1 METLHTSL
9 TNELVEI
16 AGKGGGGGGHTPV
29 EADDTLGSRQTL
41 RLLIAVSEGPI
52 HSIDDVLLNN
62 VSYTQY
68 PDVSIETRLGTA
80 DQTVITGFTSVET
93 THSPFQPTTLSAG
106 TVQGTNPV
114 EYLTTFTHDV
124 SAARVTMLCPSLVQA
139 TSQGDRIGYS
149 VSYAISVR
157 PISSSIWQ
165 TVVTDTINGK
175 GSNISWDVRVAQPA
189 ASTGNWQIKVTR
201 TSPDDTSDM
210 LHSVLAVQHITDL
223 IDSAET
229 YPYTALIGITVKNA
243 NLFGNTE
250 PAVTV
255 IAKGMTYYLPY
266 GYDATART
274 YPTVW
279 TGNFKALREYTDNP
293 AWAIYYSITTN
304 PDGTPLKWS
313 RNIPRSYVDTG
324 AFYNLAK
331 YCDGLVPDGKGGME
345 PRFRIDLQYLD
356 RSNIPTYFAALC
368 SVCNAKL
375 VPNNFGQISITWDD
389 PSAAIK
395 HLETNST
402 VINGKFKYSSNDTEE
417 RYNHVT
423 CTFSDRDQLGNTN
436 MAVLQE
442 QSLIDR
448 NGIIPHDLV
457 LQGCTR
463 YSQALRKARYT
474 FWVSSKDTSVITFNK
489 LFGGL
494 TYVAGELIK
503 VLDSDMVSQT
513 PLTAMIIAQQTS
525 GANTILTLDTNITL
539 ANEQYSIAAPA
550 GDGVTIIEH
559 AISETNV
566 TTNVVTVT
574 TNANFFIGAPI
585 IFSATTISA
594 KIFKV
599 LGIKKSEES
608 YEVMAVLHSMERYA
622 YIESADTISLP
633 ADSGMF
639 GTFTQYAVDAVSNV
653 QVGQYYAETALQ
665 DKATLTVTWDYADDF
680 TLKFRPQFGIT
691 YSRDN
696 NPSVTQSGFFDRSFD
711 IQNAEPGIYKIQ
723 VWAINSVSGM
733 LSVPTLLN
741 YDYRTIAAT
750 STLLPPLQ
758 SSVVV
763 PNTVGVVFAEPDLK
777 LQWEY
782 NTVNDTKVDRL
793 KDYVVEVRDYVTS
806 DIKRTYTVDK
816 TASGGG
822 YFTLTYAENIAIFGT
837 ATRQFKVRIYSRD
850 MLNDMS
856 NAVEVVP
863 NNTVPA
869 AQTFTIL
876 NGVGSV
882 YIRITS
888 LTETDVKGYRVWRGT
903 AAGFT
908 KNDASLVY
916 DGADT
921 YITLNVPDTTPY
933 YYAVAA
939 YDTFGKTNLNIV
951 EDGASHTAVT
961 VDATQYS
968 FSGITFTPNSPT
980 VNKVSWT
987 AGTVSKNNGT
997 PSTIAAG
1004 QTPTAWSSGTIYIY
1018 YPGTGTALVATNDIT
1033 LAVTGSIV
1041 VATYRGGTDINV
1053 GNGKALLDGSNILAG
1068 TVGANQIAA
1077 NSINSGKL
1085 VTDSAVITTEAQV
1098 GSAVIGNAAIKDV
1111 IQSTNFNATSKT
1123 GWKIDKAGNL
1133 TSYGAVTI
1141 ASAGTGNAR
1150 TENNGDVI
1158 KVYDSNNVLRV
1169 KLGNLA

>member
-16 AGKGGGGGGHTPV
+16 AGKGGGGGGGHQPV

-80 DQTVITGFTSVET
+80 DQTVIPGFTSVET

-139 TSQGDRIGYS
+139 TSQGDRVGYS
-149 VSYAISVR
+149 VSYAIAVR

-175 GSNISWDVRVAQPA
+175 GSNISWDVRIDQPA

-210 LHSVLAVQHITDL
+210 NHSVLAVQHITDL

-243 NLFGNTE
+243 NLFGNQE

-474 FWVSSKDTSVITFNK
+474 FWVSSKDT
-489 LFGGL
+489 
-494 TYVAGELIK
+494 
-503 VLDSDMVSQT
+503 
-513 PLTAMIIAQQTS
+513 
-525 GANTILTLDTNITL
+525 
-539 ANEQYSIAAPA
+539 
-550 GDGVTIIEH
+550 
-559 AISETNV
+559 
-566 TTNVVTVT
+566 
-574 TNANFFIGAPI
+574 
-585 IFSATTISA
+585 
-594 KIFKV
+594 
-599 LGIKKSEES
+599 
-608 YEVMAVLHSMERYA
+608 R
-622 YIESADTISLP
+622 
-633 ADSGMF
+633 
-639 GTFTQYAVDAVSNV
+639 
-653 QVGQYYAETALQ
+653 
-665 DKATLTVTWDYADDF
+665 
-680 TLKFRPQFGIT
+680 
-691 YSRDN
+691 
-696 NPSVTQSGFFDRSFD
+696 
-711 IQNAEPGIYKIQ
+711 
-723 VWAINSVSGM
+723 
-733 LSVPTLLN
+733 
-741 YDYRTIAAT
+741 
-750 STLLPPLQ
+750 
-758 SSVVV
+758 
-763 PNTVGVVFAEPDLK
+763 
-777 LQWEY
+777 
-782 NTVNDTKVDRL
+782 
-793 KDYVVEVRDYVTS
+793 
-806 DIKRTYTVDK
+806 
-816 TASGGG
+816 
-822 YFTLTYAENIAIFGT
+822 
-837 ATRQFKVRIYSRD
+837 
-850 MLNDMS
+850 
-856 NAVEVVP
+856 
-863 NNTVPA
+863 
-869 AQTFTIL
+869 
-876 NGVGSV
+876 
-882 YIRITS
+882 
-888 LTETDVKGYRVWRGT
+888 
-903 AAGFT
+903 
-908 KNDASLVY
+908 
-916 DGADT
+916 
-921 YITLNVPDTTPY
+921 
-933 YYAVAA
+933 
-939 YDTFGKTNLNIV
+939 
-951 EDGASHTAVT
+951 
-961 VDATQYS
+961 
-968 FSGITFTPNSPT
+968 
-980 VNKVSWT
+980 
-987 AGTVSKNNGT
+987 
-997 PSTIAAG
+997 
-1004 QTPTAWSSGTIYIY
+1004 
-1018 YPGTGTALVATNDIT
+1018 
-1033 LAVTGSIV
+1033 
-1041 VATYRGGTDINV
+1041 
-1053 GNGKALLDGSNILAG
+1053 
-1068 TVGANQIAA
+1068 
-1077 NSINSGKL
+1077 
-1085 VTDSAVITTEAQV
+1085 
-1098 GSAVIGNAAIKDV
+1098 
-1111 IQSTNFNATSKT
+1111 
-1123 GWKIDKAGNL
+1123 
-1133 TSYGAVTI
+1133 
-1141 ASAGTGNAR
+1141 
-1150 TENNGDVI
+1150 
-1158 KVYDSNNVLRV
+1158 
-1169 KLGNLA
+1169 